1 MNRTAANATAAKPI
15 AVVTHVGRG
24 DPGLVGTVGKQ
35 RGLEFEV
42 YRTYDG
48 QDLPDPN
55 EIQAMVVLGG
65 PQSAYDDHPY
75 LATEERYLA
84 DAVDAD
90 LPVLAICLGSQVL
103 ARALGGSA
111 QPGTAGFEAGFI
123 EVTGDDELAGE
134 YFSFHS
140 DTFTPPPGS
149 EIVARS
155 ALYPQA
161 WRAGSALAV
170 QFHPEMTHR
179 FVDRLMEI
187 EGEKL
192 AKLGVDARS
201 IRREAD
207 RYFAVEQTD
216 ARRFLSGWF
225 DCIAPARDR

>member
-1 MNRTAANATAAKPI
+1 MNETAAKPV
-15 AVVTHVGRG
+15 AVVSHVGRG
-24 DPGLVGTVGKQ
+24 DPGLVGTVGRQ

-42 YRTYDG
+42 YRPYDG
-48 QDLPDPN
+48 QDLPDRN

-75 LATEERYLA
+75 LASEERYLA
-84 DAVDAD
+84 AAVDAG

-111 QPGTAGFEAGFI
+111 HPGTAGFEAGFI
-123 EVTGDDELAGE
+123 DVTGDDELSGE

-155 ALYPQA
+155 TRYPQA

-179 FVDRLMEI
+179 FVDRLMDI
-187 EGEKL
+187 EGERL
-192 AKLGVDARS
+192 ANLGVDAPS
-201 IRREAD
+201 IRREAEC
-207 RYFAVEQTD
+207 YFAVEQTD
-216 ARRFLSGWF
+216 ARRLLTAWF
-225 DCIAPARDR
+225 GGIAPTQDR